1 MSELSDLT
9 VAQLKELLKEAG
21 LPVSGKKAD
30 LIARLEEVEEH
41 DDEIEEAPAEEE
53 EEEDWDDEDEE
64 DWDDE
69 EEYFHVAKQKPNLDD
84 STKAALEARK
94 AQKKTQPKFRRQE
107 WFRYRRLS
115 RTGWRKPKG
124 YQSSQRLNRKYRSPM
139 ARVGYGK
146 IASVRNLHPSGFEE
160 VLVYRPEDLDVID
173 PAVQAARVGG
183 TVGGRKRILIH
194 ERADELGIRVL
205 NRRRGI

>member
-1 MSELSDLT
+1 MSEYTDMT
-9 VAQLKELLKEAG
+9 VAELKELLKDAG

-30 LIARLEEVEEH
+30 LIARLEEAEAHDDDVEE
-41 DDEIEEAPAEEE
+41 EIVD
-53 EEEDWDDEDEE
+53 EEDDDFDDYDDEE
-64 DWDDE
+64 DWDDD
-69 EEYFHVAKQKPNLDD
+69 EEYFHVAKQKPVLDD
-84 STKAALEARK
+84 ATKAALEARK
-94 AQKKTQPKFRRQE
+94 AQRKSQPKFRRQE

-124 YQSSQRLNRKYRSPM
+124 LQSSQRLNRKYRSPM

-146 IASVRNLHPSGFEE
+146 IAAARNLHPSGFEE
-160 VLVYRPEDLDVID
+160 VLVYRPEDLDGID
-173 PAVQAARVGG
+173 PSVQAARVGG
-183 TVGGRKRILIH
+183 TVGGRKRVLIH